1 MVCPP
6 PGRRNAGASTG
17 EANGF
22 YSRPRRA
29 RPDTVLTACLSQAG
43 DKLVEALG
51 AVEPFEVRLEHF
63 GLFKRKR

>member
-1 MVCPP
+1 MVCLPQ
-6 PGRRNAGASTG
+6 AGDKLV
-17 EANGF
+17 EALGAADGF

-51 AVEPFEVRLEHF
+51 AVEPFEVRLEQF